1 MNKDEE
7 IEAARSSDNVNG
19 EKVKVILESENASEG
34 LDFRN
39 IREVHI
45 LDPWYH
51 FNKTEQ
57 IVGRAARNCSHA
69 SLPVEKRNVTVY
81 LHAARIKGSPRESI
95 DIRAYRIAEQKQR
108 RILRVEAL
116 LVANSMDCNLNKHTQ
131 YYDPKE
137 LNLRL
142 NVVTSQGKVLT
153 NYPIGDR
160 YPRERVICAPDIN
173 MNAAER
179 DTSTYDAVN
188 HAGGIHSCK
197 SLFANMFREKHVF
210 TIDEVR
216 AECMRV
222 YPSISDDAIMMAV
235 QQVIDE
241 YTPVKNP
248 AGKDGYVIYVSDKY
262 VFQSRYAFDERDG
275 LNDPSRTGKESLSGE
290 RTSIPNAVTFKARQ
304 NSSSASSRRGSR
316 RGQHL
321 GDADKN
327 STEGD
332 TGSIRAQDGR
342 ILAEM
347 SIDLLMGAVEDM
359 KSKFRLSDKYT
370 NAVFDFAVD
379 RLDRRAVMSVLREI
393 VQRRMMSK
401 KKAKKNNAVKAHPN
415 ADVAVKYD
423 RLYNSFL
430 RGYVLW
436 NNAKEDEFYAFD
448 YFRDR
453 YVCFDEDEQFDI
465 RECNGP
471 ALSRAQSG
479 DAGKRVADKM
489 DYRNLMGYVLHPN
502 DGKAGEKARSTALFK
517 LLGVSEESSGCVCH
531 QTSSVK
537 IQDIS
542 RMIRA
547 VNDKAIQEGDNPK
560 RKKTFDKKDLC
571 ALYEIMLRYHRPN
584 EFARPAVTV
593 RVFRQKGKR
602 MSSSASSSSSTAL
615 TTGKNKDNKADMRA
629 RPALKPRNTE

>member
-1 MNKDEE
+1 
-7 IEAARSSDNVNG
+7 
-19 EKVKVILESENASEG
+19 
-34 LDFRN
+34 
-39 IREVHI
+39 
-45 LDPWYH
+45 
-51 FNKTEQ
+51 
-57 IVGRAARNCSHA
+57 
-69 SLPVEKRNVTVY
+69 
-81 LHAARIKGSPRESI
+81 
-95 DIRAYRIAEQKQR
+95 
-108 RILRVEAL
+108 
-116 LVANSMDCNLNKHTQ
+116 
-131 YYDPKE
+131 
-137 LNLRL
+137 
-142 NVVTSQGKVLT
+142 
-153 NYPIGDR
+153 
-160 YPRERVICAPDIN
+160 
-173 MNAAER
+173 
-179 DTSTYDAVN
+179 
-188 HAGGIHSCK
+188 
-197 SLFANMFREKHVF
+197 
-210 TIDEVR
+210 
-216 AECMRV
+216 
-222 YPSISDDAIMMAV
+222 
-235 QQVIDE
+235 
-241 YTPVKNP
+241 
-248 AGKDGYVIYVSDKY
+248 
-262 VFQSRYAFDERDG
+262 
-275 LNDPSRTGKESLSGE
+275 
-290 RTSIPNAVTFKARQ
+290 
-304 NSSSASSRRGSR
+304 
-316 RGQHL
+316 
-321 GDADKN
+321 
-327 STEGD
+327 
-332 TGSIRAQDGR
+332 
-342 ILAEM
+342 
-347 SIDLLMGAVEDM
+347 
-359 KSKFRLSDKYT
+359 
-370 NAVFDFAVD
+370 
-379 RLDRRAVMSVLREI
+379 
-393 VQRRMMSK
+393 
-401 KKAKKNNAVKAHPN
+401 
-415 ADVAVKYD
+415 
-423 RLYNSFL
+423 
-430 RGYVLW
+430 VLW